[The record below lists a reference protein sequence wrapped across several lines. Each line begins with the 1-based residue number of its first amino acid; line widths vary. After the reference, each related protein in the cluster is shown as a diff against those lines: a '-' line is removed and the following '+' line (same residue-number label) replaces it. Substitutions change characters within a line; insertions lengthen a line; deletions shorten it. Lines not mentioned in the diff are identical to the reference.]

1 MGSHRIWKCLVWTP
15 KISFSNKSHESM
27 LLINSRFAFKV
38 CNQLQLTRDN
48 SKSGWEQNKIV
59 GGNDRLS
66 YRICSSI
73 GFALKGPVR
82 EFDVKNVLT
91 RVFMELKFSYV

>member
-1 MGSHRIWKCLVWTP
+1 
-15 KISFSNKSHESM
+15 M